1 MAKERELLANGLS
14 CLKALTS
21 GFFFNAARLNRSGDS
36 YRTVK
41 QNQTVHIHPSSSMLE
56 SKPRWVIYYELVL
69 TSKEYMRQVME
80 IQPNWLLEGKG
91 YED

>member
-1 MAKERELLANGLS
+1 
-14 CLKALTS
+14 
-21 GFFFNAARLNRSGDS
+21 LNKSGDS

-56 SKPRWVIYYELVL
+56 KRPKWLVYYELVL

-80 IQPNWLLEGKG
+80 IQPTWLLEGI
-91 YED
+91 

>member
-1 MAKERELLANGLS
+1 
-14 CLKALTS
+14 
-21 GFFFNAARLNRSGDS
+21 
-36 YRTVK
+36 
-41 QNQTVHIHPSSSMLE
+41 MLE

>member
-1 MAKERELLANGLS
+1 
-14 CLKALTS
+14 
-21 GFFFNAARLNRSGDS
+21 
-36 YRTVK
+36 
-41 QNQTVHIHPSSSMLE
+41 MLE

-91 YED
+91 YEDWALQWMMANMENWKLVAPHYYSQKDLDNLDDKKKMPKQQKQ